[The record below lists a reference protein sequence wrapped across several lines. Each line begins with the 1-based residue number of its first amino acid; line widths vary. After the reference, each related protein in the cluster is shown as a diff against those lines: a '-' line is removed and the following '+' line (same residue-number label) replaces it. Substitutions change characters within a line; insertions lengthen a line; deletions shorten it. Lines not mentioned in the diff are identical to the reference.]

1 MIFKTCNGFYEP
13 LNMINLIELKANLG
27 NACLRL
33 REILTSRKGLEFVL
47 CKLSDL
53 KNDSRTL
60 PVHIQILTI
69 LKF

>member
-1 MIFKTCNGFYEP
+1 MIYKTCNGFYKP

-53 KNDSRTL
+53 K
-60 PVHIQILTI
+60 
-69 LKF
+69 K